1 MQSLPRRLS
10 RCILGQEPF
19 EQGMEYLS
27 FLDLEGC
34 RRDYCPACWEK
45 IEKKGE
51 GHFWK
56 GKIPYKQK
64 KASQPDENA
73 LELFRQHKDPKQ
85 RFVLAL
91 YLQRRGQ
98 LMRRTQTLY
107 EIPETGELFEV
118 EKISLS
124 LEEGERV
131 AKEIHCLI
139 EGAVVCE
146 STPR

>member
-27 FLDLEGC
+27 FLDAEGC
-34 RRDYCPACWEK
+34 RRDYCPSCWEK
-45 IEKKGE
+45 IAKNGE

-56 GKIPYKQK
+56 GKIPYKREK
-64 KASQPDENA
+64 VSQPDERA
-73 LELFRQHKDPKQ
+73 LKLFRQHKDLKQ

-91 YLQRRGQ
+91 YLQRKEQ
-98 LMRRTQTLY
+98 LVRRTQTLY

-124 LEEGERV
+124 SEEGERL
-131 AKEIHCLI
+131 AKEINCMI
-139 EGAVVCE
+139 EDVAACGSA
-146 STPR
+146 PR